1 MSRKEVF
8 IIAILILGIL
18 AILGIILYY
27 PEEEIIGSTIIKKI
41 IPKFVE
47 EKEDIFDSLPSKPLT
62 PPPKITNIFQN
73 KLIIL
78 KLLAITIIPAVNTP
92 KAIANIDLFLFR
104 LRNHAIKQPV

>member
-27 PEEEIIGSTIIKKI
+27 PEEELIGSTIKKI

-62 PPPKITNIFQN
+62 PPPKITNIFR
-73 KLIIL
+73 IS
-78 KLLAITIIPAVNTP
+78 
-92 KAIANIDLFLFR
+92 
-104 LRNHAIKQPV
+104 